1 MKALQDFY
9 EFLITL
15 NKFIFTF
22 LYTIDSLL
30 FKSEIFLWKITE
42 TYAFLIYIPKYWFI
56 IILNHDFRL
65 LIFFNTHYLFWKIL
79 QNNHRNYAYEI
90 FLKLKNHHS
99 RNLITELFS
108 NFLSSNSSFSSKNTN
123 STTKQLQFHRE
134 QDKQDTPHVS
144 NKKKRHRLTNNNPT
158 AISTWS
164 TWNSNK
170 IAKTRSNLMMGGKSF
185 EEFSHGTNILRDRGG
200 TLPPSKC

>member
-9 EFLITL
+9 EFLIIL

-42 TYAFLIYIPKYWFI
+42 TYAFLIYIPKYWLI
-56 IILNHDFRL
+56 IILNHDFR

-144 NKKKRHRLTNNNPT
+144 NKKKDIDWQIIIQQQFLLDPLEILT
-158 AISTWS
+158 
-164 TWNSNK
+164 K
-170 IAKTRSNLMMGGKSF
+170 LQK
-185 EEFSHGTNILRDRGG
+185 RGVI
-200 TLPPSKC
+200 